1 MELLRVF
8 NNNVVLARNDAGV
21 EVILTG
27 RGLGFQAR
35 PGQPVDA
42 TKVVRV
48 FEPSDGRDPDH
59 LGELFTDIPEEH
71 LDVVTT
77 AMEEAGFSASQLS
90 RPSLVIAL
98 ADHIGFALKRAQS
111 GMDIEYPLAAEIET
125 LYAQEAAQA
134 RTLVAAINRRLPQP
148 LPDGEEVAVALHL
161 VNAGF
166 STGDLSWTYT
176 MTGIIQQM
184 LAIISQTYSIDLDP
198 SSVSVARFI
207 THLRYLFVRIAQ
219 HKQLEQEPSD
229 IGTVIRTTY
238 PEAYQCAQH
247 LATIIGLRLECSLST
262 AEVSYLTLP
271 VARALQE
278 ATGE

>member
-111 GMDIEYPLAAEIET
+111 GMDIEYPLTAEIET

-247 LATIIGLRLECSLST
+247 LATIIGLRLECSLSSD
-262 AEVSYLTLP
+262 EVSYLTLH
-271 VARALQE
+271 VARAVQE
-278 ATGE
+278 ATAE